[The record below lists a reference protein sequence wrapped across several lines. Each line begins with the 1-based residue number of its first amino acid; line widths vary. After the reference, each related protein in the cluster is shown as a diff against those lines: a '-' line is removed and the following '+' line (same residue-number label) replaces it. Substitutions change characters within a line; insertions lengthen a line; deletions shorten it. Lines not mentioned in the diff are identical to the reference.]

1 MAQKNNYGTVAFSLS
16 IVSLSLAQTLIVLI
30 SYIYSFINAGW
41 NNLLAGV
48 FSISLLAGPIVMG
61 GISLSL
67 LKQTDDTKRVFIIL
81 TRIFSILA
89 IVIGAIVCFYYL
101 LVFLFTGSIY
111 Y

>member
-16 IVSLSLAQTLIVLI
+16 IVALSLAQTLIVLI

-41 NNLLAGV
+41 NNLLAGL
-48 FSISLLAGPIVMG
+48 FTFTLLAGPMVMG
-61 GISLSL
+61 IIA
-67 LKQTDDTKRVFIIL
+67 TNMIKRAQNTPRAFIVL

-89 IVIGAIVCFYYL
+89 IVIGAIILFYYFI
-101 LVFLFTGSIY
+101 VFLFTGTFY